1 MTGVQTCA
9 LPIWPI
15 NTVAQVFADPQ
26 VVARGM
32 RLDLAEPTGGTVPA
46 IRNPIVL
53 SDTPLAYPHASPRLG
68 ADTDAV
74 LGEIGCGAD
83 EVERLAAAG
92 VIGRG

>member
-1 MTGVQTCA
+1 M
-9 LPIWPI
+9 LFRS
-15 NTVAQVFADPQ
+15 QVFADPQ